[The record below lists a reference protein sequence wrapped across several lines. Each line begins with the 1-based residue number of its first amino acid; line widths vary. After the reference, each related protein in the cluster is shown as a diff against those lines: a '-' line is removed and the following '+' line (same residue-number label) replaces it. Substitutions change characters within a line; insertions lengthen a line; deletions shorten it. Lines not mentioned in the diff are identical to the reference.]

1 MTELALIG
9 LLMFGIMVVLT
20 LLGVP
25 LGISIIGCA
34 AVGLYVVGGPAM
46 LLNQMGQGFYKLS
59 ASYNFAVI
67 PMFMVM
73 GQLCA
78 ETGIAEGA
86 FTSAKKWLGGLR
98 GGLLDTVVI
107 ANMIFGAC
115 SGVSSA
121 ANVVFSRI
129 ALPEM
134 DKAGY
139 DRGLS
144 LSVICASSSL
154 SVLIPPSV
162 LILSFC
168 MLVEVSVGAA
178 LMAGCAAG
186 IVFALVYL
194 VVINIYKRLY
204 PNKIPPKST
213 EKVPAKEKLQS
224 LALLLPIVLL
234 FALIVGGSFA
244 GWFPATVGG
253 AVAMV
258 VVLIYAIAKRTPL
271 KKIWNAISFSLV
283 TFANIYLIIVG
294 GQLFSRFIA
303 LTGMTTAI
311 GNAIAAAQVP
321 GMVVF
326 ALVVIFYLF
335 CGMFMD
341 CASIIV
347 ITAPIVFPVLTGLGF
362 NELVLVVMMVI
373 SMEVASLTPPVG
385 LGVFYVANAT
395 NGSPAYIFKNVAKFF
410 VLDLV
415 IIFGMAFI
423 PGIVLWLPKLL
434 GYM

>member
-1 MTELALIG
+1 MPIWIIGILAFVVMI
-9 LLMFGIMVVLT
+9 VLT
-20 LLGVP
+20 LIGVP
-25 LGISIIGCA
+25 LGIAIFGCA
-34 AVGLYVVGGPAM
+34 GLGLLAAAGPAM
-46 LLNQMGQGFYKLS
+46 FLNQMTTGIFSLS

-73 GQLCA
+73 GTLCSM
-78 ETGIAEGA
+78 TGIAEGA
-86 FTSAKKWLGGLR
+86 FKAARKWLGGTR

-129 ALPEM
+129 ALPELE
-134 DKAGY
+134 KAKY

-168 MLVEVSVGAA
+168 MLVEVSAGAA
-178 LMAGCAAG
+178 LMAGFGAG
-186 IVFALVYL
+186 ILFAVAYL
-194 VVINIYKRLY
+194 IFINIYKRIY
-204 PNKIPPKST
+204 PDKIPPKST
-213 EKVPAKEKLQS
+213 EKIPMNEKLRT
-224 LALLLPIVLL
+224 LTLLIPILLL
-234 FALIVGGSFA
+234 FALIVGGSFL

-258 VVLIYAIAKRTPL
+258 VVLIYAIAKRTPF
-271 KKIWNAISFSLV
+271 KSITKAIWDSLLQ
-283 TFANIYLIIVG
+283 FGNIYLIIIG
-294 GQLFSRFIA
+294 GQLFSRLIA
-303 LTGMTTAI
+303 FTGLTKTI
-311 GNAIAAAQVP
+311 GNAIASANVP
-321 GMVVF
+321 PIIIF

-347 ITAPIVFPVLTGLGF
+347 ITAPIVFPVLTGLGY
-362 NELVLVVMMVI
+362 NELVLVAMMVI

-385 LGVFYVANAT
+385 LGVFYVANAV
-395 NGSPAYIFKNVAKFF
+395 NESPAFIFKNVVKFF
-410 VLDLV
+410 VLDLALIFAMA
-415 IIFGMAFI
+415 II
-423 PGIVLWLPKLL
+423 PDLVLWMPKLM